1 MSGPS
6 LTSVF
11 QPSLTIKRK
20 NRKDAMAKAKVVK
33 MPTAAKRKA
42 ATTKKPKAKAMAR
55 TATPSSGR
63 YIGKTSGLGIAIFQN
78 KTIAGNR
85 REHLTDTLVARMWR
99 DEFPKAKAYT
109 DKDVAS
115 VRSAYNKGKH
125 GNDAPSSPIK
135 EYDRDGNP
143 IVKEAKSSSPPKK
156 TIKKKIS
163 KKVMSKSA
171 AKRKKQREEDDEE
184 EEMNASSSSHSE
196 EDEEE

>member
-1 MSGPS
+1 
-6 LTSVF
+6 
-11 QPSLTIKRK
+11 
-20 NRKDAMAKAKVVK
+20 MAKAKVVK

-42 ATTKKPKAKAMAR
+42 ATAKKPKAKAMAR
-55 TATPSSGR
+55 TATPSGGR
-63 YIGKTSGLGIAIFQN
+63 YIGKTSGLGIANFQN

-85 REHLTDTLVARMWR
+85 REHLTDTVVARMWR
-99 DEFPKAKAYT
+99 DEFPKAKSYT
-109 DKDVAS
+109 EKDVAS

-125 GNDAPSSPIK
+125 GNDAPSSPVK

-143 IVKEAKSSSPPKK
+143 IVKEAKSSKTPKK
-156 TIKKKIS
+156 VIKKKPA

-184 EEMNASSSSHSE
+184 EDTNAMSASQSEE